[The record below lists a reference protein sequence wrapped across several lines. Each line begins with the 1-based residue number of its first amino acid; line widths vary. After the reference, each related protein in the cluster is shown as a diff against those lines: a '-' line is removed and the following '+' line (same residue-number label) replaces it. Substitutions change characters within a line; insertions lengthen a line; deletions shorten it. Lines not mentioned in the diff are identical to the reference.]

1 MDMVLPIYP
10 EQALKKIQ
18 ELNRQSIEYANR
30 IIQQGSEDEVERAI
44 ATDNLENAILSFVVL
59 LEQYPDKHG
68 TLLEEARNLLKSSRE
83 APLKVTVLD
92 GEPFLVWPYRLLDF
106 VGIFKAIHLPE
117 KKTEKDV
124 SSLLEVITNSEY
136 YITETGIFK
145 NVPSSEN
152 DVHVRI
158 EGLLKCIYPDL
169 LTEPRLSKHIKSF
182 DPDTAIPSLKTLIE
196 YKYIT
201 NRTEGKRIL
210 DQILADISG
219 YQADD
224 YDNFIFVIYETHR
237 LFPKGDW
244 TRVIESCKPRNPIEF
259 VVMKG
264 VASPKKTTK
273 QILETKE

>member
-1 MDMVLPIYP
+1 MVLPIYP
-10 EQALKKIQ
+10 EQALQKIQ
-18 ELNRQSIEYANR
+18 ELNRESIEYANR

-68 TLLEEARNLLKSSRE
+68 TLLQEARNLLKSSRE
-83 APLKVTVLD
+83 APLKVTVLE
-92 GEPFLVWPYRLLDF
+92 GEPFLVWPYRLLDI

-169 LTEPRLSKHIKSF
+169 LTKPRLSKLIKSF
-182 DPDTAIPSLKTLIE
+182 EPDTAIPSLKTLIE

-201 NRTEGKRIL
+201 NRTEGKKIL

-219 YQADD
+219 YQTDD

-244 TRVIESCKPRNPIEF
+244 TRIIDSCKPRNPIEF

-273 QILETKE
+273 QILVTKK

>member
-1 MDMVLPIYP
+1 MVLSIYP
-10 EQALKKIQ
+10 EQALQKIQ
-18 ELNRQSIEYANR
+18 ELSRKSIEYGDR
-30 IIQQGSEDEVERAI
+30 IVQEASEDEIDREIAI
-44 ATDNLENAILSFVVL
+44 DNLENAILSFIVL
-59 LEQYPDKHG
+59 LEQYPEKHC

-83 APLKVTVLD
+83 APLKVKVLEGD
-92 GEPFLVWPYRLLDF
+92 PYLVWPYRLRDI

-117 KKTEKDV
+117 KKTEKDI
-124 SSLLEVITNSEY
+124 SSLLEVITNTEY
-136 YITETGIFK
+136 YITETNIFK
-145 NVPSSEN
+145 NVPSSEK

-169 LTEPRLSKHIKSF
+169 QTKPRLSKPIKSF
-182 DPDTAIPSLKTLIE
+182 EPDTAIPSLKTLIE

-201 NRTEGKRIL
+201 NRTEGKKIL

-219 YQADD
+219 YQSDD
-224 YDNFIFVIYETHR
+224 YNNFIFVIYETHR

-244 TRVIESCKPRNPIEF
+244 ARVIENCKPQNQIEF

-273 QILETKE
+273 QILVTKK

>member
-1 MDMVLPIYP
+1 MDTVLPTYP
-10 EQALKKIQ
+10 EQALQKIQ
-18 ELNRQSIEYANR
+18 ELNRKSIEYANR
-30 IIQQGSEDEVERAI
+30 IVQQGSGDAI
-44 ATDNLENAILSFVVL
+44 DHEIAIDNLENAILSFVVL

-68 TLLEEARNLLKSSRE
+68 TLLDEARKLLKSSRE
-83 APLKVTVLD
+83 APLKVKVLD
-92 GEPFLVWPYRLLDF
+92 GEPFLVWPYRLLDI

-117 KKTEKDV
+117 KKTEKDI

-136 YITETGIFK
+136 YITETNTFK

-169 LTEPRLSKHIKSF
+169 LTKPRLSKPIKSF
-182 DPDTAIPSLKTLIE
+182 EPDTAIPSLRTLIE

-201 NRTEGKRIL
+201 NRTEGKKIL
-210 DQILADISG
+210 DQILTDILG
-219 YQADD
+219 YQIDD

-244 TRVIESCKPRNPIEF
+244 ARAIESCKPRNQIEF

-273 QILETKE
+273 QKPITKQ

>member
-1 MDMVLPIYP
+1 MDTVLPTYP
-10 EQALKKIQ
+10 EQALQKIQ
-18 ELNRQSIEYANR
+18 ELNRKSIEYANR
-30 IIQQGSEDEVERAI
+30 IVQQGSGDAI
-44 ATDNLENAILSFVVL
+44 DHEIAIDNLENAILSFVVL

-68 TLLEEARNLLKSSRE
+68 TLLDEARKLLKSSRE
-83 APLKVTVLD
+83 APLKVKVLD
-92 GEPFLVWPYRLLDF
+92 GEPFLVWPYRLLDI

-117 KKTEKDV
+117 KKTEKDI

-136 YITETGIFK
+136 YITETNTFK

-169 LTEPRLSKHIKSF
+169 LTKPRLSKPIKSF
-182 DPDTAIPSLKTLIE
+182 EPDTAIPSLRTLIE

-201 NRTEGKRIL
+201 NRTEGKKIL
-210 DQILADISG
+210 DQILTDILG
-219 YQADD
+219 YQIDD

-244 TRVIESCKPRNPIEF
+244 ARAIESCKPRNQIEF
-259 VVMKG
+259 VVDEG
-264 VASPKKTTK
+264 SG
-273 QILETKE
+273 ISEEND